1 MDVLTDDHEREQV
14 VRKWWSDNWK
24 SLALGI
30 VIALGGMIGYRQYQ
44 NYQHDAAAK
53 KAFELSTIQ
62 TKLSLKQENAVA
74 QAESFIKEHE
84 DLYGSLLSLDLAA
97 MNSAAGEYEKA
108 LDNAVFAVKNGGE
121 LVAPNAKFVQAHVL
135 AQMKKFDEAV
145 SLLESVETRA
155 YAVEKYETLGDVYYF
170 KGDMDKAHDAYLK
183 ALEVC
188 EQNKIAINPLL
199 QMKADNLIHEGDT
212 PAYKRAQVLAEEI
225 SKSAAEIKK

>member
-14 VRKWWSDNWK
+14 VRKWWSENWK

-44 NYQHDAAAK
+44 NYQHDEAAK

-62 TKLSLKQENAVA
+62 TKLSMNQENAVNL
-74 QAESFIKEHE
+74 AEAFVKEHE
-84 DLYGSLLSLDLAA
+84 DLYGSLMSLDLAA
-97 MNSAAGEYEKA
+97 VNSSKGQYDKA
-108 LDNAVFAVKNGGE
+108 LENAEFAVKNGGD

-135 AQMKKFDEAV
+135 AQMKKYDEAI
-145 SLLESVETRA
+145 SLLENMNTNA
-155 YAVEKYETLGDVYYF
+155 YAVEKYETLGDVFYA
-170 KGDMDKAHDAYLK
+170 KGELNQAHDAYLK
-183 ALEVC
+183 ALSVC
-188 EQNKIAINPLL
+188 EEKKIAINPLL
-199 QMKADNLIHEGDT
+199 QMKADNLIHDGDT

>member
-14 VRKWWSDNWK
+14 VRKWWSENWK

-53 KAFELSTIQ
+53 KAYELSTIQ

-74 QAESFIKEHE
+74 LAESFIKEHE

-97 MNSAAGEYEKA
+97 MNSAAGEYDKA
-108 LDNAVFAVKNGGE
+108 LDNAVFAAKNGGE

-145 SLLESVETRA
+145 SLLESVETKA
-155 YAVEKYETLGDVYYF
+155 YAVEKYETLGDVYYS

-188 EQNKIAINPLL
+188 EQKKIAINPLL
-199 QMKADNLIHEGDT
+199 QMKADT